1 MYSIESADRY
11 KTKRIAG
18 RIVPAIA
25 TTTAA
30 VSGLVSLILS
40 DPKTVHKRR
49 NNKVPSL
56 FVGVSRI
63 NLVSRA
69 SLFFGGRKKSLA
81 NINSDPCFSG
91 MRKSRVSI
99 VTSTLMFS
107 RVTTMV
113 DPATCL
119 GCGTGTL

>member
-40 DPKTVHKRR
+40 DRKTVHKGR
-49 NNKVPSL
+49 NNKVSSP

-63 NLVSRA
+63 DQGGNGSSIERFCNAFMNLALPEMPLMLTEPAAAMRIEHCHVSRQ
-69 SLFFGGRKKSLA
+69 L
-81 NINSDPCFSG
+81 
-91 MRKSRVSI
+91 
-99 VTSTLMFS
+99 
-107 RVTTMV
+107 
-113 DPATCL
+113 
-119 GCGTGTL
+119 

>member
-1 MYSIESADRY
+1 MYSIESADQY

-49 NNKVPSL
+49 NNKVSSP

-63 NLVSRA
+63 DQGGNGSPIREVS
-69 SLFFGGRKKSLA
+69 
-81 NINSDPCFSG
+81 
-91 MRKSRVSI
+91 
-99 VTSTLMFS
+99 
-107 RVTTMV
+107 
-113 DPATCL
+113 
-119 GCGTGTL
+119 

>member
-40 DPKTVHKRR
+40 DQKT
-49 NNKVPSL
+49 
-56 FVGVSRI
+56 
-63 NLVSRA
+63 A
-69 SLFFGGRKKSLA
+69 QRKEQ
-81 NINSDPCFSG
+81 
-91 MRKSRVSI
+91 
-99 VTSTLMFS
+99 
-107 RVTTMV
+107 
-113 DPATCL
+113 
-119 GCGTGTL
+119 

>member
-1 MYSIESADRY
+1 MYSIESADQY

-18 RIVPAIA
+18 RIVPTIA

-49 NNKVPSL
+49 NNKVSSP

-63 NLVSRA
+63 DQGVMDLPLERFRNAFMNLALPEMPLMLTEPAAAKR
-69 SLFFGGRKKSLA
+69 
-81 NINSDPCFSG
+81 NT
-91 MRKSRVSI
+91 
-99 VTSTLMFS
+99 VT
-107 RVTTMV
+107 
-113 DPATCL
+113 
-119 GCGTGTL
+119 